1 VNEALAMARRFRT
14 ISARIEPSPGPGG
27 VPQSATMEAVILDAM
42 GRYRAAAALFDSIA
56 HWRVAGMA
64 PSQYARNRVWMS
76 AHAANARAAMGD
88 TTGLPELADTMAAY
102 GSRSGLGRDQRLH
115 HEVRGLIL
123 AAHGDDNAAIGEYR
137 ASIRSLT
144 TGYTRT
150 NVALARSL
158 LRLGRGAESVP
169 VLQAALR
176 AGVEASALYVS
187 RTELHELLARSWEA
201 AGRGDSAA
209 AHFAITARVWSV
221 GDPPYGARSAVAA
234 ARAVAL
240 TR

>member
-1 VNEALAMARRFRT
+1 
-14 ISARIEPSPGPGG
+14 
-27 VPQSATMEAVILDAM
+27 
-42 GRYRAAAALFDSIA
+42 
-56 HWRVAGMA
+56 
-64 PSQYARNRVWMS
+64 
-76 AHAANARAAMGD
+76 
-88 TTGLPELADTMAAY
+88 MAAY

-115 HEVRGLIL
+115 HEVRGLIF
-123 AAHGDDNAAIGEYR
+123 AARGDDNAAMGEYR

-158 LRLGRGAESVP
+158 LRLGHGAESVP

-201 AGRGDSAA
+201 AGRSDSAA
-209 AHFAITARVWSV
+209 AHFRIAARVWSA
-221 GDPPYGARSAVAA
+221 GDPPYRARSAAAA